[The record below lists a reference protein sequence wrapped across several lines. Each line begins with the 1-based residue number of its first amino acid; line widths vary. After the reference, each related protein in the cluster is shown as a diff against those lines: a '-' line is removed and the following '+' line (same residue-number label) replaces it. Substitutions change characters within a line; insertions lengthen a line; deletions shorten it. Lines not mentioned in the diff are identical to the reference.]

1 MNNARILY
9 LFTRTPLH
17 VGAGASV
24 GAIDQPIIRER
35 HTGFPIIPATTL
47 KGVFADEWTE
57 IVSEKKGTDGK
68 EIEELVGRRVD
79 DGKWLF
85 GETDANN
92 AVAGAL
98 QFSEAKLLAFPV
110 RSAKGS
116 FAWITSPLILRRFAR
131 DIQSGAAI
139 LPVHEPA
146 DAEAIYAGPALDLG
160 GKIVL
165 EEYTFTQLK
174 NGSSVLP
181 LPDDLKKEFGNI
193 LSDDPVWKEVASRL
207 VIVSD
212 GMMSFFAQNAC
223 EVAQHVRINDA
234 TGTAAG
240 GALFNQENVPSETL
254 FYTVL
259 NFFDERSRTKKKE
272 VLRPAAKAVS
282 IFDAKLSAKGQ
293 VFQFGGDASTGLG
306 FCTVA
311 LNDPSK

>member
-1 MNNARILY
+1 MQTKILY

-17 VGAGASV
+17 VGAGSSV
-24 GAIDQPIIRER
+24 GAIDQPIQRER

-57 IVSEKKGTDGK
+57 IVTEKKKDTDGK
-68 EIEELVGRRVD
+68 EIEELVGRRVEE
-79 DGKWLF
+79 GRWLF

-116 FAWITSPLILRRFAR
+116 FAWLTSPLILRRFAR
-131 DIQSGAAI
+131 DSQSGATI
-139 LPVHEPA
+139 LPAKGPA
-146 DAEAIYAGPALDLG
+146 DGEAIYGGPTLDLG

-174 NGSSVLP
+174 NGATAVA
-181 LPDDLKKEFGNI
+181 LPDDLKEKFGNI
-193 LSDDPVWKEVASRL
+193 LNDDLVWKEVISRL
-207 VIVSD
+207 VIVSN
-212 GMMSFFAQNAC
+212 GMMSFFAQSAC

-254 FYTVL
+254 FYGVL
-259 NFFDERSRTKKKE
+259 NCFDERSRTKKKE
-272 VLRPAAKAVS
+272 EIRPAAKAAS
-282 IFDAKLSAKGQ
+282 ILAAKLTARGQ

-311 LNDPSK
+311 LHDPSK